1 MWCVVSVLKRSSQRR
16 TVFIKVKSLEMSL
29 TNYKEDHASTSKE
42 LSAVLD
48 YLEKLK
54 PQCETKVMTSASGDR
69 IRPENQS
76 RNVREPGWT
85 GGAGPRYAKR
95 MIWRVRV
102 SATKSQA
109 PVRSI
114 VSAWSWT

>member
-1 MWCVVSVLKRSSQRR
+1 
-16 TVFIKVKSLEMSL
+16 MSL

-76 RNVREPGWT
+76 RKRSGIWLDRRSGSEVRQENDLACT
-85 GGAGPRYAKR
+85 CICY
-95 MIWRVRV
+95 
-102 SATKSQA
+102 
-109 PVRSI
+109 
-114 VSAWSWT
+114 

>member
-1 MWCVVSVLKRSSQRR
+1 
-16 TVFIKVKSLEMSL
+16 MSL

-69 IRPENQS
+69 RIRPEKQTLRVETFGNLVGQEE
-76 RNVREPGWT
+76 RIRGTPRE
-85 GGAGPRYAKR
+85 
-95 MIWRVRV
+95 
-102 SATKSQA
+102 
-109 PVRSI
+109 
-114 VSAWSWT
+114 

>member
-69 IRPENQS
+69 IRPEKQTLRAETFGNLVGQ
-76 RNVREPGWT
+76 EE
-85 GGAGPRYAKR
+85 
-95 MIWRVRV
+95 RVRG
-102 SATKSQA
+102 T
-109 PVRSI
+109 PRE
-114 VSAWSWT
+114 

>member
-1 MWCVVSVLKRSSQRR
+1 
-16 TVFIKVKSLEMSL
+16 MSL

-95 MIWRVRV
+95 MIWRVLV
-102 SATKSQA
+102 
-109 PVRSI
+109 
-114 VSAWSWT
+114 